1 MGVCGSLLH
10 MVKDQSRRRF
20 LQTAP
25 LVAVAS
31 LSLTDELLAQ
41 GAPAQASVPFQSYT
55 AEQIAAAEKALHE
68 KPGDK
73 SLFAAPS
80 LPLTVVMTTEVAKKA
95 KEFEWHE
102 GRDHVVQILEGST
115 LYEVGGTPEGAHTEK
130 AGEWHAPTAKG
141 SKSIMMSKGDMLVIP
156 RGTLH
161 KRSTEDSVTFYL
173 ISSSGM
179 LM

>member
-1 MGVCGSLLH
+1 VVHFC
-10 MVKDQSRRRF
+10 MVKDQSRRNFIR
-20 LQTAP
+20 TAP
-25 LVAVAS
+25 IAAAAS
-31 LSLTDELLAQ
+31 LSLTDKLLAQ
-41 GAPAQASVPFQSYT
+41 SKPTTASVPFQSYT

-80 LPLTVVMTTEVAKKA
+80 LPLTVVMTTEVAKSA

-141 SKSIMMSKGDMLVIP
+141 TKSIMMSKGDMLVIP

-173 ISSSGM
+173 ISTPGM
-179 LM
+179 VM